1 MKDVSSC
8 GIIILISGPAGI
20 GKTTVCESLL
30 AEFSPGLER
39 VVTATTRAP
48 REGELDGV
56 DYHFL
61 STEKFGQKVLANEF
75 YEHAL
80 VHGRRY
86 GTLKS
91 EIRIRLEMGVDLLLN
106 VDVQGFEAFQKASET
121 DRFLSGKL
129 RTVFLMPKNL
139 EELKGRLLS
148 RGTDSEEEILEAF
161 KVFDKDGN
169 GFISAAELRH
179 VMTNLGEKLT
189 DEEVDEMIRE
199 ADVDGDGFST
209 CDNEDMLH
217 NVLEWMGEPG
227 LPLVKKY
234 IENDGNRQ
242 GRYGIGILGRIAELN
257 GW

>member
-1 MKDVSSC
+1 MNDVSSC

-39 VVTATTRAP
+39 VVTATTRDP

-61 STEKFGQKVLANEF
+61 STEKFGQKVLAKEF

-91 EIRIRLEMGVDLLLN
+91 EIRRRLEMGVDLLLN
-106 VDVQGFEAFQKASET
+106 VDVQGFEAFRKSSET

-148 RGTDSEEEILEAF
+148 RGTDSEEEIERRMATAKAEVARNGEYDYCVNSKSMGHDLSCVRKIYLDA
-161 KVFDKDGN
+161 KV
-169 GFISAAELRH
+169 
-179 VMTNLGEKLT
+179 
-189 DEEVDEMIRE
+189 
-199 ADVDGDGFST
+199 
-209 CDNEDMLH
+209 
-217 NVLEWMGEPG
+217 
-227 LPLVKKY
+227 
-234 IENDGNRQ
+234 
-242 GRYGIGILGRIAELN
+242 
-257 GW
+257 

>member
-8 GIIILISGPAGI
+8 GIILLISGPAGI

-61 STEKFGQKVLANEF
+61 SPEKFGQKVLAKEF
-75 YEHAL
+75 YEHAV

-91 EIRIRLEMGVDLLLN
+91 EIRRRLEMGVDLLLN
-106 VDVQGFEAFQKASET
+106 VDVQGFEAFRKASKT

-148 RGTDSEEEILEAF
+148 RGTDSEEEIERRMAVAQAEIARSNEYDYCVNSESMEHDF
-161 KVFDKDGN
+161 SCVRKIYIDAKV
-169 GFISAAELRH
+169 
-179 VMTNLGEKLT
+179 
-189 DEEVDEMIRE
+189 
-199 ADVDGDGFST
+199 
-209 CDNEDMLH
+209 
-217 NVLEWMGEPG
+217 
-227 LPLVKKY
+227 
-234 IENDGNRQ
+234 
-242 GRYGIGILGRIAELN
+242 
-257 GW
+257 

>member
-61 STEKFGQKVLANEF
+61 STEEFGQKVLANEF

-80 VHGRRY
+80 VHARRY

-91 EIRIRLEMGVDLLLN
+91 EIRRRLEMGVDLLLN
-106 VDVQGFEAFQKASET
+106 VDVQGFEAF
-121 DRFLSGKL
+121 R
-129 RTVFLMPKNL
+129 
-139 EELKGRLLS
+139 
-148 RGTDSEEEILEAF
+148 
-161 KVFDKDGN
+161 
-169 GFISAAELRH
+169 
-179 VMTNLGEKLT
+179 
-189 DEEVDEMIRE
+189 
-199 ADVDGDGFST
+199 
-209 CDNEDMLH
+209 
-217 NVLEWMGEPG
+217 
-227 LPLVKKY
+227 
-234 IENDGNRQ
+234 
-242 GRYGIGILGRIAELN
+242 
-257 GW
+257 